1 MARPLFQLGPRLG
14 LCGGLV
20 RGGRPLCDVGTDH
33 AYLPIWLIKKGIV
46 NGALATDINEGPLQ
60 TAALNAARY
69 GVKDLLFLRQSD
81 GLERVRPEEADDV
94 VIAGMGGELI
104 LRIVEETP
112 WLTQPGKLLVL
123 QPMSDAEKLRAG
135 LLKLGFGIL
144 EEHAVEEGGRPYT
157 AFSAR
162 YGHTPTDAGPLYPY
176 IGGLTPGTEAATR
189 YVEKL
194 LRDLSGRWEGA
205 RRGRGED
212 DPETLRNVM
221 EELRKAFL

>member
-1 MARPLFQLGPRLG
+1 MARPLFQLGPRLD
-14 LCGGLV
+14 LCGQLV

-46 NGALATDINEGPLQ
+46 NSALATDINEGPLR

-69 GVKDLLFLRQSD
+69 GVQDRLSLRRSD
-81 GLERVRPEEADDV
+81 GLRKVLPEEADDV

-104 LRIVEETP
+104 LRIIEETP
-112 WLTQPGKLLVL
+112 WLRQREKLLVL

-135 LLKLGFGIL
+135 LLKLGFPIL

-157 AFSAR
+157 AFSAQ
-162 YGHTPTDAGPLYPY
+162 YDGALTETGLLYPY
-176 IGGLTPGTEAATR
+176 IGRLSPGTEAAKH

-194 LRDLSGRWEGA
+194 LRDLSGRLEGA

-212 DPETLRNVM
+212 DPETLQKVM